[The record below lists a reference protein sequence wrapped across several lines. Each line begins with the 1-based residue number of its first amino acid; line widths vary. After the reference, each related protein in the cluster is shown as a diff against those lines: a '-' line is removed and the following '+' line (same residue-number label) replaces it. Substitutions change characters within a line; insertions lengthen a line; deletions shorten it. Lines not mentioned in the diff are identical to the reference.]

1 MQIKLADGTV
11 LEPILAGASSRYVQ
25 GQHRDTLS
33 FVFPVTA
40 SYDELD
46 AAFSEA
52 NCETIT
58 IIGAE
63 SASIEVPVEQEDG
76 SIVME
81 IQTVPVDAVH
91 KGYTLRCELK
101 KEPVMV
107 ASATTDTDAVYEDRI
122 FVAMSQ
128 RTYSETVMKSLQ
140 ETVDLLVLESLM
152 EG

>member
-1 MQIKLADGTV
+1 MQIKLVDGAV
-11 LEPILAGASSRYVQ
+11 LEPYNVSGVKRQVQ
-25 GQHRDTLS
+25 GQLRDTLL
-33 FVFPVTA
+33 FTFPATA
-40 SYDELD
+40 GYEELD
-46 AAFSEA
+46 ALFNEA

-63 SASIEVPVEQEDG
+63 SAPVEVPVEQEDG

>member
-1 MQIKLADGTV
+1 MQIKLADGLV
-11 LEPILAGASSRYVQ
+11 LEPITAKAESRYVQ

-46 AAFSEA
+46 AAFSEV

-63 SASIEVPVEQEDG
+63 SKTITETIVNEDGTTEVVPV
-76 SIVME
+76 
-81 IQTVPVDAVH
+81 TVPVDAVH